1 MVETSVIMPL
11 YNKRRHVLD
20 SVRSALAARCVE
32 EVIVVD
38 DGSTDGSADLLSE
51 ITDNRLRVVSQPNAG
66 PGAARNH
73 GLRIC
78 RGKYVVFLDADD
90 QIFDGMVA
98 SGKQILDSESD
109 IAAVVHAWH
118 TGTSTSVDRERFAAC
133 GISPGRYRLP
143 PDVSGERFKKVADL
157 CLSGAMLARTS
168 VVREFGGFYAENRC
182 TYGEDSYLWIQAL
195 LKYPMWFTL
204 EPNMW
209 FNTEGS
215 ELSVGRKGSRHL
227 RPILF
232 NADAIAGA
240 TSPEY
245 RGALKRLLEFYAI
258 HESIYALRTG
268 RSRYALEFVSRFPG
282 IREIDPETYRRLR
295 GMLRIRWLYDGRS
308 SLKRGLRY
316 LLPR

>member
-11 YNKRRHVLD
+11 YNKRRHVLE
-20 SVRSALAARCVE
+20 SVKSALAAQCVD
-32 EVIVVD
+32 EVVVVD
-38 DGSTDGSADLLSE
+38 DGSTDGGAELLSA
-51 ITDNRLRVVSQPNAG
+51 ITDDRLRVVRQPNAG

-90 QIFDGMVA
+90 QIFDGMAA
-98 SGKQILDSESD
+98 SGKRILESEPD
-109 IAAVVHAWH
+109 IGAVVHAWH
-118 TGTSTSVDRERFAAC
+118 TGKSTSVDRKRFTDC

-143 PDVSGERFKKVADL
+143 IDVTGERFKKVVDL

-168 VVREFGGFYAENRC
+168 IVREFGGFYAENRC
-182 TYGEDSYLWIQAL
+182 TYGEDSYLWVQAL

-215 ELSVGRKGSRHL
+215 ELSVGRRGSRQL

-232 NADAIAGA
+232 NADAFVGA
-240 TSPEY
+240 ASPEY
-245 RGALKRLLEFYAI
+245 RGALTRLLEFYAI

-268 RSRYALEFVSRFPG
+268 RSRNALEFVSRFPG
-282 IREIDPETYRRLR
+282 MREAYPELYRTLDR
-295 GMLRIRWLYDGRS
+295 MLRYRWVYDGRS
-308 SLKRGLRY
+308 RLKRGLRQ
-316 LLPR
+316 LLRR